1 MKLIAK
7 DPDALILVEIDW
19 TRWLDGDTIAA
30 PTWIGDGDVTAAADS
45 NTTTHTYGLVGGG
58 TVGATYRV
66 TNRIT
71 TAGGQ
76 INDQS
81 FIVRIIEK

>member
-1 MKLIAK
+1 
-7 DPDALILVEIDW
+7 
-19 TRWLDGDTIAA
+19 
-30 PTWIGDGDVTAAADS
+30 VTAAADS
-45 NTTTHTYGLVGGG
+45 NTTTHAYGLVGGG